1 MRKPPGFRGEE
12 VCAEEC
18 NQPDKHENSQAHLPD
33 LRGVVG
39 VAHRS
44 PSKLA
49 DSSKVYHIV
58 DCEFSNAVCQL
69 DARSQNRKV
78 QRGVILWPYVPLWLN
93 RNMRTSFTGDGRV

>member
-39 VAHRS
+39 FAHRS

-49 DSSKVYHIV
+49 DGSKVYHIL
-58 DCEFSNAVCQL
+58 DCEFSNCRLPVGCSLPKSAS
-69 DARSQNRKV
+69 AE
-78 QRGVILWPYVPLWLN
+78 
-93 RNMRTSFTGDGRV
+93 GRYSVNLRASVVKSKNAKEFHRP

>member
-39 VAHRS
+39 FAHRS

-49 DSSKVYHIV
+49 DSSKVYHIL
-58 DCEFSNAVCQL
+58 DCEFSNADCQL
-69 DARSQNRKV
+69 DARSQNRQV
-78 QRGVILWPYVPLWLN
+78 QRGVTL
-93 RNMRTSFTGDGRV
+93 

>member
-18 NQPDKHENSQAHLPD
+18 NQPDKHENSQADLPD

-39 VAHRS
+39 FAHRS

-49 DSSKVYHIV
+49 DGSKVYHIL
-58 DCEFSNAVCQL
+58 DCEFSNADCQL
-69 DARSQNRKV
+69 DAPKIGKC
-78 QRGVILWPYVPLWLN
+78 RGALLCEPPCLC
-93 RNMRTSFTGDGRV
+93 G